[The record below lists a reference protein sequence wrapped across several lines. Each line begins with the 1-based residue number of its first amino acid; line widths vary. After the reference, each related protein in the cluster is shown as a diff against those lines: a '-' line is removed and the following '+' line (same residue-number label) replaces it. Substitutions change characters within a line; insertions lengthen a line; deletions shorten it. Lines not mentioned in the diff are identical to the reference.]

1 MIRVLII
8 AYYWPPAGGPGVQRW
23 LHMTAHLPSF
33 GIEPVVC
40 VPANPHYPTL
50 DEGLL
55 EQVPSGVEVIRRPI
69 YEPYGLAALFSPGK
83 TKRISRGV
91 IADKEA
97 SWLERLLLSIRGNLF
112 IPDAR
117 VGWIRP
123 MLRYWK
129 KHYREMGI
137 DAIITTGPPHSLHLI
152 GMKLKAATGLPW
164 LADFRDPWT
173 EIHYHRQLNLS
184 KRAAAKHKRLESEV
198 LKSAD
203 HITVTSP
210 STARSFNQI
219 TERPVSV
226 VTNGYDGRNWK
237 DELPDEHFSI
247 VHIGSLYSDRNPLRL
262 WEGIGELIRGDKAM
276 ENKLKLEF
284 YGIVSEEVKTAIHSA
299 IPEANVD
306 FHGYVDHVEALRYQ
320 RKARLL
326 LLIEMDR
333 PETRQIVPG
342 KLFEYIQARR
352 PILALGP
359 KDSDVRE
366 IIGSGPFGVYFG
378 YDDHKGILN
387 AVMTQFQAYLKGADA
402 VKEVDRSA
410 YDRREL
416 ARQMSD
422 LLKALK

>member
-1 MIRVLII
+1 MKRVLII

-23 LHMTAHLPSF
+23 LHMVAHLPSF
-33 GIEPVVC
+33 GIEPIVC

-50 DEGLL
+50 DGGLL
-55 EQVPSGVEVIRRPI
+55 VQVPDEVEVIRRPI

-91 IADKEA
+91 ISEKET
-97 SWLERLLLSIRGNLF
+97 SWLERVLLSIRGNLF

-117 VGWIRP
+117 IGWVRP
-123 MLRYWK
+123 MSRYWK

-137 DAIITTGPPHSLHLI
+137 DAIVTTGPPHSLHLI
-152 GMKLKAATGLPW
+152 GMKLKTATGLPW

-184 KRAAAKHKRLESEV
+184 KRASDKHKRLESEV
-198 LKSAD
+198 LRSAD

-210 STARSFNQI
+210 STARSFSQI

-237 DELPDEHFSI
+237 DEVPDEHFSI
-247 VHIGSLYSDRNPLRL
+247 VHIGSLYSNRNPLRL
-262 WEGIGELIRGDKAM
+262 WEAVGELIRGNETIEK
-276 ENKLKLEF
+276 KLKLKF
-284 YGIVSEEVKTAIHSA
+284 YGIVSEEVKTSILSA

-306 FHGYVDHVEALRYQ
+306 FHGYVDHVQALKYQ

-333 PETRQIVPG
+333 LETRQIVPG

-352 PILALGP
+352 PIMALGP
-359 KDSDVRE
+359 QDSDVQE
-366 IIGSGPFGVYFG
+366 IIGSGLFGSYFG
-378 YDDHKGILN
+378 YDDHQGITN
-387 AVMTQFQAYLKGADA
+387 ALMTRFQAFLNGADD
-402 VKEVDRSA
+402 VKVADRSA

-416 ARQMSD
+416 AKQMSD
-422 LLKALK
+422 ILKALK